1 MDIWKENILND
12 LKIGELEFLI
22 VKDFLTNLKKKFGS
36 VDNETMKIAKLKK
49 VEQESRIIEEFVQ
62 KFRKAVRVSRYKERL
77 LIEKFKKGMNNV
89 IRQKLIKV
97 ECSPKNIK

>member
-49 VEQESRIIEEFVQ
+49 VEQKSRIIEEFVQ

-77 LIEKFKKGMNNV
+77 LIEKFKTKTDKSRMFT
-89 IRQKLIKV
+89 KKY
-97 ECSPKNIK
+97 

>member
-1 MDIWKENILND
+1 M
-12 LKIGELEFLI
+12 KIGELEFLI

-77 LIEKFKKGMNNV
+77 LIEKFKKGMNSV

>member
-1 MDIWKENILND
+1 M
-12 LKIGELEFLI
+12 
-22 VKDFLTNLKKKFGS
+22 TNLKKKFGS

-77 LIEKFKKGMNNV
+77 LIEKFKKGMNSV